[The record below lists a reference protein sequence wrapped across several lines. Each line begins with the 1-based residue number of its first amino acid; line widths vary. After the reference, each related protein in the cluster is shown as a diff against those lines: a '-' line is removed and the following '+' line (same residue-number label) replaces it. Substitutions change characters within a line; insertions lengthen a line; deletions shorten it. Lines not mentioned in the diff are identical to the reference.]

1 MKTEIRY
8 ESELGSKNSK
18 TEITGDLMEVIAGIA
33 VIIRTIIQATKN
45 DEDVSELIEKGVM
58 YALGKED
65 MDHERKN

>member
-1 MKTEIRY
+1 
-8 ESELGSKNSK
+8 
-18 TEITGDLMEVIAGIA
+18 MEVIAGIA

-65 MDHERKN
+65 MDHECKN